1 MRTYLD
7 THPIDVPVNANQNH
21 QSKENDL
28 RMVSATQDIPSETRR
43 TDIADC
49 GTLIDQRQ

>member
-7 THPIDVPVNANQNH
+7 THPIDVPVKANQNH
-21 QSKENDL
+21 QSNENDL
-28 RMVSATQDIPSETRR
+28 RMVSATQDMPSEIRR

-49 GTLIDQRQ
+49 ETLIDQKR